1 MAGGAAR
8 PLLHVFPRFSRD
20 AANSPYGDHL
30 RATGANVR
38 IIASDVSQAYPSRWQ
53 LLAFGYPKL
62 VWSALRCAWASLY
75 ARQSPDAVL
84 ISSDVEALVFALVR
98 GLPGAAKPA
107 IFFMPFIFTERAS
120 SRLNTAR
127 LAYYRF
133 VLRPVA
139 GAICHSRLEIARYQQ
154 LFANTRTDFLFV
166 PWGTHVPSVAEIDSH
181 APAERRD
188 PDHIIAVA
196 AGRSGRDYPTFAQ
209 AARLA
214 GCEALIICNDMAAL
228 GGVQPGDGV
237 TILSKCFGMDYLAQ
251 LLHATIVAVPLAVSD
266 ISAGQMVFIQAMALG
281 KPLIVTETETIT
293 DYLTHEINA
302 LLVPRGD
309 ATAMADALRR
319 LAQDPALRQS
329 LGDAAR
335 STYET
340 RFSGAAHA
348 AHIVTTVEGVLSR
361 SHGAGKA
368 RGSAPGPR

>member
-84 ISSDVEALVFALVR
+84 ISSDV
-98 GLPGAAKPA
+98 
-107 IFFMPFIFTERAS
+107 FMPFIFTERAS

-196 AGRSGRDYPTFAQ
+196 AGRSGRDYPTYAQ

-302 LLVPRGD
+302 LLVRRGD